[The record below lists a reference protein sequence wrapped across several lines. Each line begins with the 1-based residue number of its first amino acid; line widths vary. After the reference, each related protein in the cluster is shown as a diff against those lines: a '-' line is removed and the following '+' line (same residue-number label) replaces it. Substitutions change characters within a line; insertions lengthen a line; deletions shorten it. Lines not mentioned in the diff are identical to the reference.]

1 MIRYNPPCNSMAQ
14 VGKPTKDWKNDPEG
28 KPESA
33 VSKALR
39 STAKQAAK
47 TAKNNIPSTGNKYAD
62 GAISTGLS
70 VAESQADADP
80 NTSMKD
86 RLKMAGGDVV
96 TGVADTVDNP
106 VVSVAANIA
115 KVKGY
120 IRMLYTDIKHRK
132 MWGISLT
139 IVLVLLTSSQHV

>member
-1 MIRYNPPCNSMAQ
+1 
-14 VGKPTKDWKNDPEG
+14 VGKPTKDWQNDPEG

-33 VSKALR
+33 VSKAIR

-47 TAKNNIPSTGNKYAD
+47 VAKDNMPSTGNEWAD

-96 TGVADTVDNP
+96 SGVADTVDNP
-106 VVSVAANIA
+106 IVSVAANVA
-115 KVKGY
+115 KVSNY
-120 IRMLYTDIKHRK
+120 YCR
-132 MWGISLT
+132 
-139 IVLVLLTSSQHV
+139 

>member
-1 MIRYNPPCNSMAQ
+1 MIGQ
-14 VGKPTKDWKNDPEG
+14 VGKPANDWKNDPEG
-28 KPESA
+28 KPEGA

-47 TAKNNIPSTGNKYAD
+47 HAKDYVPSTGNEYAD
-62 GAISTGLS
+62 GAIQTGLS

-86 RLKMAGGDVV
+86 RLKMAGGDVI

-106 VVSVAANIA
+106 VVSVAANVA
-115 KVKGY
+115 KVSSL
-120 IRMLYTDIKHRK
+120 ILAHANCVLYALI
-132 MWGISLT
+132 
-139 IVLVLLTSSQHV
+139 

>member
-1 MIRYNPPCNSMAQ
+1 MFVEQ
-14 VGKPTKDWKNDPEG
+14 VGKPAGDWKNDPEG

-47 TAKNNIPSTGNKYAD
+47 HAKDNIPSTGNEYAD
-62 GAISTGLS
+62 GALQTGLT
-70 VAESQADADP
+70 VAENQADADP

-106 VVSVAANIA
+106 VVSVAANVA
-115 KVKGY
+115 KVSNQSIYMKSV
-120 IRMLYTDIKHRK
+120 T
-132 MWGISLT
+132 
-139 IVLVLLTSSQHV
+139 VLC